1 MNYGDMKSHFNELL
15 NRSDITSALTTRFI
29 DQGIARVQRSLRIPA
44 MEIQMVYDIQGT
56 TTAIIVPN
64 NFIETIDLYHSK
76 GTVLN
81 RISMSRMQ
89 QFKQEGK
96 TGTPLYYTREQ
107 ADFHVYPYPSSGT
120 LTLNY
125 YGEFEPFTSDSTET
139 TMSHIASDLIIYA
152 ALTYAATYYLDEREA
167 LFEQKFTTLINE
179 LQLQADD
186 QEMNGGTQVLG
197 SAYTYE
203 D

>member
-15 NRSDITSALTTRFI
+15 NRSDITSALTTRFV
-29 DQGIARVQRSLRIPA
+29 DQGIARVQRSLRVPA
-44 MEIQMVYDIQGT
+44 MENQNIYTISGSTQHVTIPSDFLEIIDI
-56 TTAIIVPN
+56 
-64 NFIETIDLYHSK
+64 YHS
-76 GTVLN
+76 GGAVLE

-89 QFKQEGK
+89 QLKQEGK
-96 TGTPLYYTREQ
+96 TGTPLYFSREQ
-107 ADFHVYPYPSSGT
+107 SKFHLYPYPTSGT
-120 LTLNY
+120 VTLNY
-125 YGEFEPFTSDSTET
+125 YAEFDAFASDSTET
-139 TMSHIASDLIIYA
+139 IMSKLASDVIIYA